1 MDDASQEVHPL
12 RFLSINARAPSEA
25 VCQMELKGIASLRLD
40 RMGRQ
45 DGVAVCENLLS
56 NGIDVAQNQKF
67 HG

>member
-1 MDDASQEVHPL
+1 
-12 RFLSINARAPSEA
+12 
-25 VCQMELKGIASLRLD
+25 MELKGIASLRLD

-56 NGIDVAQNQKF
+56 NGIDVPQNQKF